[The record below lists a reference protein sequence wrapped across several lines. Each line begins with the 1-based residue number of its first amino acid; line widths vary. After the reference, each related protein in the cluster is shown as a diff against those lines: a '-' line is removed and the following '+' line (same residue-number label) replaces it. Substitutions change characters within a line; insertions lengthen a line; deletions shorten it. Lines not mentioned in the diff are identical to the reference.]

1 MADPGPLP
9 TNMTDSAASGAPE
22 PPPPDVLA
30 PLGVA
35 LLAQADQL
43 GQPLSIKTASDGRY
57 VFVSSAWAKLFGR
70 VPADVVGRSDAELLD
85 PSLATALRT
94 ADQAALTQG
103 RPLPTEHRF
112 EVGGEKREYNVLR
125 VVAAD
130 ASGRPLLCCLWQDL
144 AAARQREA
152 QLKMALDQIE
162 REQKA
167 AQALRREMAD
177 HGLRDNA
184 SGLYTRAHF
193 EDQLKRELDLS
204 SREHRE
210 FALVHIALDSLPEK
224 AVALGASAIDR
235 IHEAMGRLL
244 RGNTR
249 AMDASCRFDDQ
260 AFCVLLS
267 GVGLATA
274 HSRMEGLRR
283 QVATQLLVVEGQE
296 FGFTVSMGVA
306 SFPHTAHTQD
316 EVVGAC
322 QAALAEAARRG
333 GNNVVLAAIRFQANA
348 RQLM

>member
-1 MADPGPLP
+1 
-9 TNMTDSAASGAPE
+9 MTDSADSGLPE
-22 PPPPDVLA
+22 TLSPDVLA
-30 PLGVA
+30 PLGAA
-35 LLAQADQL
+35 LLAQAEQS
-43 GQPLSIKTASDGRY
+43 GQPVSAKDASNGRY
-57 VFVSSAWAKLFGR
+57 VFVNSAWSKLFGR
-70 VPADVVGRSDAELLD
+70 EAGEVVGRGDSELLE
-85 PSLATALRT
+85 PGLAKALRN

-112 EVGGEKREYNVLR
+112 DVGGEKREYNVLR
-125 VVAAD
+125 VVTPD
-130 ASGRPLLCCLWQDL
+130 ASGRTLLCCLWQDL
-144 AAARQREA
+144 AAPRQREA
-152 QLKMALDQIE
+152 QLKAALDQIE

-210 FALVHIALDSLPEK
+210 FALVHIAMDPLPAK
-224 AVALGASAIDR
+224 ALALGAAAVDR

-260 AFCVLLS
+260 TFCVLLS

-322 QAALAEAARRG
+322 QSALVEAARRG